1 MARTAKHDWPM
12 VRLGDVCSINP
23 VTKFGTSTANTEIS
37 FVSMDAVSVEGKL
50 DYTEKRTV
58 DAVKSGYSRFNQGDV
73 LLAKI
78 TPCFEN
84 GKSALAEIETS
95 VGAGST
101 EFHIFR
107 PFADLDS
114 RYLHYFLRTPALRSV
129 GEANMR
135 GSSGH
140 RRVPSWV
147 FANAKIPLP
156 PLDEQRRIAAV
167 LDEAEDRV
175 RITRSAVHRLDQLL
189 ESEFR
194 SRFVAQACSIARL
207 GDLAVWKSGGTPS
220 RSARDYFDGEIPWFT
235 SGELDS
241 AYVSESKEC
250 ITDLAI
256 SESAAKLFGP
266 GTLLVGMYDTAA
278 LKSSIATASG
288 TCNQAVAF
296 TSRWLIE
303 PDPLFVYLAIQSI
316 RPKVLMRRR
325 GARQKNLNLSIIR
338 EIEIPFPESSI
349 RSSFTTF
356 AERVLEL
363 SQKHLRKLH
372 LLEELQKSLSTRAFQ
387 GEL

>member
-1 MARTAKHDWPM
+1 MASTAKHDWPM
-12 VRLGDVCSINP
+12 VPFSESVDDVTRGLKKVQKSAYEE
-23 VTKFGTSTANTEIS
+23 VGSTPI
-37 FVSMDAVSVEGKL
+37 VDQSMDFICGYTDEIPTLVSPPYIVFGDHTRELKYLDFAFVPGADGVKVLKPAEGIDPKFL
-50 DYTEKRTV
+50 YYYLKAHPVQDL
-58 DAVKSGYSRFNQGDV
+58 GYSRHFK
-73 LLAKI
+73 LLKEL
-78 TPCFEN
+78 T
-84 GKSALAEIETS
+84 
-95 VGAGST
+95 
-101 EFHIFR
+101 
-107 PFADLDS
+107 
-114 RYLHYFLRTPALRSV
+114 
-129 GEANMR
+129 
-135 GSSGH
+135 
-140 RRVPSWV
+140 
-147 FANAKIPLP
+147 IPLP
-156 PLDEQRRIAAV
+156 PLEEQRCIAAI
-167 LDEAEDRV
+167 LDEVEDRV
-175 RITRSAVHRLDQLL
+175 SITRSAVHRLDHLL

-194 SRFVAQACSIARL
+194 RRFVAQECSIARL

-316 RPKVLMRRR
+316 RPKVLLRRR

-338 EIEIPFPESSI
+338 EIEIPFPDSST
-349 RSSFTTF
+349 RSAFTTF

-363 SQKHLRKLH
+363 SQKHLRRLQ
-372 LLEELQKSLSTRAFQ
+372 LLEELRKSLSTRAFQ